1 MKLAFSAL
9 FLALAFSISC
19 ANNPVAQLTHQA
31 QVAYYGTQ
39 VIQVLD
45 LTRDTIVAASTTTP
59 PLVSVATAT
68 RFVAYHKYAI
78 QLVHDAP
85 SGWQTVAQAGLDAY
99 VKSLSPSELA
109 VVTPYVALLKAAI
122 QEAS

>member
-19 ANNPVAQLTHQA
+19 ANNPVVQLTPQGQA
-31 QVAYYGTQ
+31 AYYGTQ

-45 LTRDTIVAASTTTP
+45 LTRDTVIAASTTTP
-59 PLVSVATAT
+59 PLVSVASTT

-99 VKSLSPSELA
+99 VKSLTPSELA
-109 VVTPYVALLKAAI
+109 VITPYVTLLTAAI
-122 QEAS
+122 KEAS

>member
-9 FLALAFSISC
+9 LLTLAFSISC
-19 ANNPVAQLTHQA
+19 ANNPVVQLSPQGQA
-31 QVAYYGTQ
+31 AYYGTQ

-45 LTRDTIVAASTTTP
+45 LMRDTVTSASSTTP
-59 PLVSVATAT
+59 PLISISTAT

-109 VVTPYVALLKAAI
+109 VITPYVTLLTAAI
-122 QEAS
+122 KEAS